1 MTPNKWQKDS
11 TLTPHRENL
20 WQQTCSSIGISST
33 SEEGVREDRMLKLS
47 LTALLSLFLLQGA
60 LASDVGLDDGEDE
73 EWVA

>member
-1 MTPNKWQKDS
+1 
-11 TLTPHRENL
+11 
-20 WQQTCSSIGISST
+20 
-33 SEEGVREDRMLKLS
+33 MLKLS